1 MSKDINVVI
10 EDLGRAF
17 EEFKAENDN
26 RLKEIEK
33 KGHADPLLAEKVEK
47 INAELDKISAM
58 KKELEDLQTI
68 ISRGKY
74 PGGGQTEID
83 RAKAEHKEAF
93 EKWFRKGIEGNLKE
107 LEVRASLSSS
117 SDPDGGFTVPT
128 EMSKEIDRV
137 ASTISVMRQLATV
150 VNISTD
156 TYEKLVNQGGAT
168 SGWVGEKASRTETS
182 APQLAKIAINTKE
195 FYANPAATQKLLDDS
210 SLNIEQW
217 LADEVATVF
226 NEAEGDAFIN
236 GNGVEKPKGILGYT
250 TVPNASYAW
259 GKIGFIATGAK
270 STFTDVDKLI
280 DLQQALK
287 ATYQPGAVF
296 LMNTS
301 TQGTVRK
308 FKDGEGNYIW
318 QLGLKEGA
326 PNLLLGKPVV
336 IDDNMPSVASD
347 KYPIAYANFKRAY
360 LIVDRFGVRVLR
372 DPYTNKPYIHFYT
385 TKRVGGGVVMYEAIK
400 LLKVATS

>member
-156 TYEKLVNQGGAT
+156 TYVKLVNQGGAT

-182 APQLAKIAINTKE
+182 TPQLAKIAINTKE
-195 FYANPAATQKLLDDS
+195 FYANPAATQKQLDDS

-217 LADEVATVF
+217 LANEVATVF

-250 TVPNASYAW
+250 TVTNASYAW
-259 GKIGFIATGAK
+259 GKIGFIATGAS

-287 ATYQPGAVF
+287 SPYQQDAVF

-336 IDDNMPSVASD
+336 IDDNMPSITSN

-360 LIVDRFGVRVLR
+360 LIVDRFGIRVLR

-400 LLKVATS
+400 LLKVAAS

>member
-250 TVPNASYAW
+250 TVTNASYAW
-259 GKIGFIATGAK
+259 GKIGFIATGAS

>member
-33 KGHADPLLAEKVEK
+33 KGHADPLLVEKVEK

-58 KKELEDLQTI
+58 KKELEDLQTV

-150 VNISTD
+150 VNITTD

-195 FYANPAATQKLLDDS
+195 IYANPAATQKLLDDS

-250 TVPNASYAW
+250 TVTNASYAW
-259 GKIGFIATGAK
+259 GKIGFIATGAS
-270 STFTDVDKLI
+270 STFTNVDKLI

-336 IDDNMPSVASD
+336 IDDNMPSIASN

-360 LIVDRFGVRVLR
+360 LIVDRFGIRVLR

-400 LLKVATS
+400 LLKVVTS